1 MDFKY
6 LCDKYQLNDT
16 ETSILKYLQENISD
30 LKKIG
35 IRKVA
40 KDNYTST
47 TTVYK
52 LCKKLNFEGYSDMI
66 YHFTYSSQID
76 DSETNIDI
84 YTNTNKQIDNNLE
97 AFNNILKKYENKL
110 IMFVSTGISQ
120 TIANYMNERL
130 SVNGYRSIAN
140 AHIQLLSKEN
150 KDEVAL
156 LWRPHPLIKATVESM
171 RPQLWE
177 EYDRIVKKYQEE
189 GWGIYDDTADVD
201 RAIVLSDAYYG
212 DGSSV
217 VQMYKETGKPIMM
230 QNVEIVE

>member
-16 ETSILKYLQENISD
+16 ETTILKYLQENILD

-97 AFNNILKKYENKL
+97 EFNNILKKYENKL

-140 AHIQLLSKEN
+140 AHLQLLSKN
-150 KDEVAL
+150 HKNEVLVFAISRSGETKSIIDILEQARNNDIEVISFVGNANSKIAKLSTLPIIIQGQDDFAKLKNPPNTFFSEL
-156 LWRPHPLIKATVESM
+156 LLIFECF
-171 RPQLWE
+171 
-177 EYDRIVKKYQEE
+177 I
-189 GWGIYDDTADVD
+189 
-201 RAIVLSDAYYG
+201 SD
-212 DGSSV
+212 SL
-217 VQMYKETGKPIMM
+217 
-230 QNVEIVE
+230 N

>member
-16 ETSILKYLQENISD
+16 ETTILKYLQENILD

-66 YHFTYSSQID
+66 YHFTYSSQIY

-97 AFNNILKKYENKL
+97 EFNSILKKYENKL

-140 AHIQLLSKEN
+140 AHLQLLSKN
-150 KDEVAL
+150 HKNEVLVFAISRSGETKSIIDILEQARNNDIEVISFVGNANSKIAKLSTLPIIIQGQDDFAKLKNPPNTFFSEL
-156 LWRPHPLIKATVESM
+156 LLIFECF
-171 RPQLWE
+171 
-177 EYDRIVKKYQEE
+177 I
-189 GWGIYDDTADVD
+189 
-201 RAIVLSDAYYG
+201 SD
-212 DGSSV
+212 SL
-217 VQMYKETGKPIMM
+217 
-230 QNVEIVE
+230 N

>member
-1 MDFKY
+1 MYFKY

-16 ETSILKYLQENISD
+16 ETTILKYLQENILD

-97 AFNNILKKYENKL
+97 EFNSILKKYENKL

-140 AHIQLLSKEN
+140 AHLQLLSKN
-150 KDEVAL
+150 HKNEVLVFAISRSGETKSIIDILEQARNNDIEVISFVGNANSKIAKLSTLPIIIQGQDDFAKLKNPPNTFFSEL
-156 LWRPHPLIKATVESM
+156 LLIFECF
-171 RPQLWE
+171 
-177 EYDRIVKKYQEE
+177 I
-189 GWGIYDDTADVD
+189 
-201 RAIVLSDAYYG
+201 SD
-212 DGSSV
+212 SL
-217 VQMYKETGKPIMM
+217 
-230 QNVEIVE
+230 N

>member
-16 ETSILKYLQENISD
+16 ETTILKYLQENILD

-97 AFNNILKKYENKL
+97 EFNSILKKYENKL

-140 AHIQLLSKEN
+140 AHLQLLSKN
-150 KDEVAL
+150 HKNEVLVFAISRSGETKSIIDILEQARNNDIAVISFVGNANSKIAKLSTLPIIIQGQDDFAKLKNPPNTFFSEL
-156 LWRPHPLIKATVESM
+156 LLIFECF
-171 RPQLWE
+171 
-177 EYDRIVKKYQEE
+177 I
-189 GWGIYDDTADVD
+189 
-201 RAIVLSDAYYG
+201 SD
-212 DGSSV
+212 SL
-217 VQMYKETGKPIMM
+217 
-230 QNVEIVE
+230 N

>member
-6 LCDKYQLNDT
+6 LCEKYQLNDT
-16 ETSILKYLQENISD
+16 EISILKYLQENISD

-97 AFNNILKKYENKL
+97 EFNSILKKYENKL

-140 AHIQLLSKEN
+140 AHLQLLSKN
-150 KDEVAL
+150 HKNEVLVFAISRSGETKSIIDILEQARNNDIEVISFVGNANSKIAKLSTLPIIIQGQDDFAKLKNPPNTFFSEL
-156 LWRPHPLIKATVESM
+156 LLIFECF
-171 RPQLWE
+171 
-177 EYDRIVKKYQEE
+177 I
-189 GWGIYDDTADVD
+189 
-201 RAIVLSDAYYG
+201 SD
-212 DGSSV
+212 SL
-217 VQMYKETGKPIMM
+217 
-230 QNVEIVE
+230 N

>member
-6 LCDKYQLNDT
+6 LIDKYQLNDT

-84 YTNTNKQIDNNLE
+84 YTNINKQIDNNLE
-97 AFNNILKKYENKL
+97 EFNSILKKYENKL

-140 AHIQLLSKEN
+140 AHLQLLSKN
-150 KDEVAL
+150 HKNEVLVFAISRSGETKSIIDILEQARNNDIEVISFVGNANSKIAKLSTLPIIIQGQDDFAKLKNPPNTFFSEL
-156 LWRPHPLIKATVESM
+156 LLIFECF
-171 RPQLWE
+171 
-177 EYDRIVKKYQEE
+177 I
-189 GWGIYDDTADVD
+189 
-201 RAIVLSDAYYG
+201 SD
-212 DGSSV
+212 SL
-217 VQMYKETGKPIMM
+217 
-230 QNVEIVE
+230 N

>member
-6 LCDKYQLNDT
+6 LIDKYQLNDT

-84 YTNTNKQIDNNLE
+84 YTNINKQINNNLE
-97 AFNNILKKYENKL
+97 EFNSILNKYKNKL

-140 AHIQLLSKEN
+140 AHLQLLSKN
-150 KDEVAL
+150 HKNEVLVFAISRSGETKSIIDILEQARNNDIEVISFVGNANSKIAKLSTLPIIIQGQDDFAKLKNPPNTFFSEL
-156 LWRPHPLIKATVESM
+156 LLIFECF
-171 RPQLWE
+171 
-177 EYDRIVKKYQEE
+177 I
-189 GWGIYDDTADVD
+189 
-201 RAIVLSDAYYG
+201 SD
-212 DGSSV
+212 SL
-217 VQMYKETGKPIMM
+217 
-230 QNVEIVE
+230 N

>member
-16 ETSILKYLQENISD
+16 ETTILKYLQENILD

-66 YHFTYSSQID
+66 YHFTYSNQIN

-97 AFNNILKKYENKL
+97 EFNSILKKYENKL

-140 AHIQLLSKEN
+140 AHLQLLSKN
-150 KDEVAL
+150 HKNEVLVFAISRSGETKSIIDILEQARNNDIEVISFVGNANSKIAKLSTLPIIIQGQDDFAKLKNPPNTFFSEL
-156 LWRPHPLIKATVESM
+156 LLIFECF
-171 RPQLWE
+171 
-177 EYDRIVKKYQEE
+177 I
-189 GWGIYDDTADVD
+189 
-201 RAIVLSDAYYG
+201 SD
-212 DGSSV
+212 SL
-217 VQMYKETGKPIMM
+217 
-230 QNVEIVE
+230 N

>member
-6 LCDKYQLNDT
+6 LCDNYQLNDT
-16 ETSILKYLQENISD
+16 ETTILKYLQENILD

-97 AFNNILKKYENKL
+97 EFNNILKKYENKL

-140 AHIQLLSKEN
+140 AHLQLLSKN
-150 KDEVAL
+150 HKNEVLVFAISRSGETKSIIDILEQARNNDIEVISFVGNANSKIAKLSTLPIIIQGQDDFAKLKNPPNTFFSEL
-156 LWRPHPLIKATVESM
+156 LLIFECF
-171 RPQLWE
+171 
-177 EYDRIVKKYQEE
+177 I
-189 GWGIYDDTADVD
+189 
-201 RAIVLSDAYYG
+201 SD
-212 DGSSV
+212 SL
-217 VQMYKETGKPIMM
+217 
-230 QNVEIVE
+230 N

>member
-16 ETSILKYLQENISD
+16 ETTILKYLQENILD

-84 YTNTNKQIDNNLE
+84 YTNINKQINNNLE
-97 AFNNILKKYENKL
+97 EFNSILNKYKNKL

-140 AHIQLLSKEN
+140 AHLQLLSKEYKN
-150 KDEVAL
+150 EVLVFAISRSGETKSIIDILEQARSNDIEVISFIGNTNSKIAKLSTLPIIIQGQDNFAKLKNPPNTFFSEL
-156 LWRPHPLIKATVESM
+156 LLIFECF
-171 RPQLWE
+171 
-177 EYDRIVKKYQEE
+177 I
-189 GWGIYDDTADVD
+189 
-201 RAIVLSDAYYG
+201 SD
-212 DGSSV
+212 SL
-217 VQMYKETGKPIMM
+217 
-230 QNVEIVE
+230 N

>member
-16 ETSILKYLQENISD
+16 ETTILKYLQENILD

-97 AFNNILKKYENKL
+97 EFNSILKKYENKL

-140 AHIQLLSKEN
+140 AHLQLLSKN
-150 KDEVAL
+150 HKNEVLVFAISRSGETKSIIDILEQARNNDIEVISFVGNANSKIAKLSTLPIIIQGQDDFAKLKNPPNTFFSEL
-156 LWRPHPLIKATVESM
+156 LLIFECF
-171 RPQLWE
+171 
-177 EYDRIVKKYQEE
+177 I
-189 GWGIYDDTADVD
+189 
-201 RAIVLSDAYYG
+201 
-212 DGSSV
+212 SV
-217 VQMYKETGKPIMM
+217 SL
-230 QNVEIVE
+230 N

>member
-6 LCDKYQLNDT
+6 LIDKYQLNDT

-84 YTNTNKQIDNNLE
+84 YTNINKQIDNNLE
-97 AFNNILKKYENKL
+97 EFNSILKNMKINL
-110 IMFVSTGISQ
+110 
-120 TIANYMNERL
+120 
-130 SVNGYRSIAN
+130 
-140 AHIQLLSKEN
+140 
-150 KDEVAL
+150 
-156 LWRPHPLIKATVESM
+156 
-171 RPQLWE
+171 
-177 EYDRIVKKYQEE
+177 
-189 GWGIYDDTADVD
+189 
-201 RAIVLSDAYYG
+201 
-212 DGSSV
+212 
-217 VQMYKETGKPIMM
+217 
-230 QNVEIVE
+230 

>member
-150 KDEVAL
+150 KDEVLIFAISRSGETKSLIDILEQARENDIEVISFVGNANSKITKLSTLPSIIQGQDDFAKLKNPPITFFSEL
-156 LWRPHPLIKATVESM
+156 LLVFECFISNM
-171 RPQLWE
+171 L
-177 EYDRIVKKYQEE
+177 
-189 GWGIYDDTADVD
+189 
-201 RAIVLSDAYYG
+201 
-212 DGSSV
+212 
-217 VQMYKETGKPIMM
+217 
-230 QNVEIVE
+230 N

>member
-1 MDFKY
+1 MDYKY
-6 LCDKYQLNDT
+6 LIDKYQLNDT

-97 AFNNILKKYENKL
+97 EFNSILKKYENKL

-140 AHIQLLSKEN
+140 AHLQLLSKN
-150 KDEVAL
+150 HKNEVLVFAISRSGETKSIIDILEQARNNDIEVISFVGNANSKIAKLSTLPIIIQGQDDFAKLKNPPNTFFSEL
-156 LWRPHPLIKATVESM
+156 LLIFECF
-171 RPQLWE
+171 
-177 EYDRIVKKYQEE
+177 I
-189 GWGIYDDTADVD
+189 
-201 RAIVLSDAYYG
+201 SD
-212 DGSSV
+212 SL
-217 VQMYKETGKPIMM
+217 
-230 QNVEIVE
+230 N

>member
-6 LCDKYQLNDT
+6 WCSKYQLNDT
-16 ETSILKYLQENISD
+16 EINIIKYLQENISD

-76 DSETNIDI
+76 CSETNVDI

-97 AFNNILKKYENKL
+97 TFNNILKKYENKL

-140 AHIQLLSKEN
+140 AHLQLLSKEY
-150 KDEVAL
+150 KDEVLIFAISRSGETKSIIDILKQARSNDIEVISFVGSANSKIAKLSTLPIIIQGQDDFVKLKNPPSTFFSEL
-156 LWRPHPLIKATVESM
+156 LLVFECF
-171 RPQLWE
+171 
-177 EYDRIVKKYQEE
+177 V
-189 GWGIYDDTADVD
+189 
-201 RAIVLSDAYYG
+201 SDLF
-212 DGSSV
+212 
-217 VQMYKETGKPIMM
+217 
-230 QNVEIVE
+230 N

>member
-16 ETSILKYLQENISD
+16 ETTILKYLQENILD

-40 KDNYTST
+40 KDNYSST

-84 YTNTNKQIDNNLE
+84 YTNINKQINNNLE
-97 AFNNILKKYENKL
+97 EFNSILKKYENKL

-140 AHIQLLSKEN
+140 AHLQLLSKN
-150 KDEVAL
+150 HKNEVLVFAISRSGETKSIIDILEQARNNDIEVISFVGNANSKIAKLSTLPIIIQGQDDFAKLKNPPNTFFSEL
-156 LWRPHPLIKATVESM
+156 LLIFECF
-171 RPQLWE
+171 
-177 EYDRIVKKYQEE
+177 I
-189 GWGIYDDTADVD
+189 
-201 RAIVLSDAYYG
+201 SD
-212 DGSSV
+212 SL
-217 VQMYKETGKPIMM
+217 
-230 QNVEIVE
+230 N

>member
-16 ETSILKYLQENISD
+16 ETTILKYLQENILD

-97 AFNNILKKYENKL
+97 EFNSILKKYENKL

-140 AHIQLLSKEN
+140 AHLQLLTKNHKNEVLVFAISRSGETKSIIDILEQARNNDIEVISFVGNANSKIAKLSTLPIIIQGQDDFAKLKNPPNTFFSE
-150 KDEVAL
+150 L
-156 LWRPHPLIKATVESM
+156 LLIFECF
-171 RPQLWE
+171 
-177 EYDRIVKKYQEE
+177 I
-189 GWGIYDDTADVD
+189 
-201 RAIVLSDAYYG
+201 SD
-212 DGSSV
+212 SL
-217 VQMYKETGKPIMM
+217 
-230 QNVEIVE
+230 N

>member
-16 ETSILKYLQENISD
+16 ETTILKYLQENILD

-97 AFNNILKKYENKL
+97 EFNSILKKYENKL

-140 AHIQLLSKEN
+140 AHLQLLSKN
-150 KDEVAL
+150 HKNEVLVFAISRSGETKSIIDILEQARNNDIEVISFVGNANSKIAKLSTLPIIIQGQDDFAKLKNQPNTFFSEL
-156 LWRPHPLIKATVESM
+156 LLIFECF
-171 RPQLWE
+171 
-177 EYDRIVKKYQEE
+177 I
-189 GWGIYDDTADVD
+189 
-201 RAIVLSDAYYG
+201 SD
-212 DGSSV
+212 SL
-217 VQMYKETGKPIMM
+217 
-230 QNVEIVE
+230 N

>member
-16 ETSILKYLQENISD
+16 ETTILKYLQENILD

-97 AFNNILKKYENKL
+97 EFNSILKKYENKL

-140 AHIQLLSKEN
+140 AHLQLLSKN
-150 KDEVAL
+150 HKNEVLVFAISRSGETKSIIDILEQARNNDIEVISFVGNANSKIAKLSTLPIIIHGQDDFAKLKNPPNTFFSEL
-156 LWRPHPLIKATVESM
+156 LLIFECF
-171 RPQLWE
+171 
-177 EYDRIVKKYQEE
+177 I
-189 GWGIYDDTADVD
+189 
-201 RAIVLSDAYYG
+201 SD
-212 DGSSV
+212 SL
-217 VQMYKETGKPIMM
+217 
-230 QNVEIVE
+230 N

>member
-6 LCDKYQLNDT
+6 LCEKYQLNDT
-16 ETSILKYLQENISD
+16 EVSILKYLQENMSN

-76 DSETNIDI
+76 NSEPNIDI

-97 AFNNILKKYENKL
+97 AFNKILKKYENKL

-140 AHIQLLSKEN
+140 AHIQLLSKKR
-150 KDEVAL
+150 KDEVLVFAISRSGETKSLIDILEQARDNDIEVISFVGNANSKIAKLSTLPIIIQGQDDFAKLKNPPSTFFSEL
-156 LWRPHPLIKATVESM
+156 LLVFECFI
-171 RPQLWE
+171 
-177 EYDRIVKKYQEE
+177 
-189 GWGIYDDTADVD
+189 
-201 RAIVLSDAYYG
+201 SDLL
-212 DGSSV
+212 
-217 VQMYKETGKPIMM
+217 
-230 QNVEIVE
+230 N

>member
-16 ETSILKYLQENISD
+16 ETTILKYLQENILD

-97 AFNNILKKYENKL
+97 EFNSILKKYENKL

-140 AHIQLLSKEN
+140 AHLQLLSKN
-150 KDEVAL
+150 HKNEVLVFAISRSGETKSIIDIL
-156 LWRPHPLIKATVESM
+156 EQARNNDIEVISFVGNANSKIAKLSTLPIIIQGQDDFAKLKNPPNTFFSELILIFECF
-171 RPQLWE
+171 
-177 EYDRIVKKYQEE
+177 I
-189 GWGIYDDTADVD
+189 
-201 RAIVLSDAYYG
+201 SD
-212 DGSSV
+212 SL
-217 VQMYKETGKPIMM
+217 
-230 QNVEIVE
+230 N

>member
-6 LCDKYQLNDT
+6 LIDKYQLNDT

-84 YTNTNKQIDNNLE
+84 YTNINKQINNNLE
-97 AFNNILKKYENKL
+97 EFNSILNKYKNKL
-110 IMFVSTGISQ
+110 IMFVSTGIYQ

-140 AHIQLLSKEN
+140 AHLQLLSKEYKN
-150 KDEVAL
+150 EVLVFAISRSGETKSIIDILEQARSNDIEVISFVGNANSKIAKLSTLPIIIQGQDNFAKLKNPPNTFFSEL
-156 LWRPHPLIKATVESM
+156 LLIFECF
-171 RPQLWE
+171 
-177 EYDRIVKKYQEE
+177 I
-189 GWGIYDDTADVD
+189 
-201 RAIVLSDAYYG
+201 SD
-212 DGSSV
+212 SL
-217 VQMYKETGKPIMM
+217 
-230 QNVEIVE
+230 N

>member
-6 LCDKYQLNDT
+6 LIDKYQLNDT
-16 ETSILKYLQENISD
+16 ETTILKYLQENILD

-84 YTNTNKQIDNNLE
+84 YTNINKQINNNLE
-97 AFNNILKKYENKL
+97 EFNSILKKYENKL

-140 AHIQLLSKEN
+140 AHLQLLSKN
-150 KDEVAL
+150 HKNEVLVFAISRSGETKSIIDILEQARNNDIEVISFVGNANSKIAKLSTLPIIIQGQDDFAKLKNPPNTFFSEL
-156 LWRPHPLIKATVESM
+156 LLIFECF
-171 RPQLWE
+171 
-177 EYDRIVKKYQEE
+177 I
-189 GWGIYDDTADVD
+189 
-201 RAIVLSDAYYG
+201 SD
-212 DGSSV
+212 SL
-217 VQMYKETGKPIMM
+217 
-230 QNVEIVE
+230 N

>member
-16 ETSILKYLQENISD
+16 ETTILKYLQENILD

-97 AFNNILKKYENKL
+97 EFNSILKKYENKL

-140 AHIQLLSKEN
+140 AHLQLLSKN
-150 KDEVAL
+150 HKNEVLVFAISRSGETKSIIDILEQARNNDIEVISFVGNANSKIAKLSTLPIIIQGQDDFAKLKNPPNTFFSEL
-156 LWRPHPLIKATVESM
+156 LLIFECF
-171 RPQLWE
+171 
-177 EYDRIVKKYQEE
+177 I
-189 GWGIYDDTADVD
+189 
-201 RAIVLSDAYYG
+201 SD
-212 DGSSV
+212 SL
-217 VQMYKETGKPIMM
+217 
-230 QNVEIVE
+230 N

>member
-16 ETSILKYLQENISD
+16 ETTILKYLQENILD

-40 KDNYTST
+40 KYNYTST

-52 LCKKLNFEGYSDMI
+52 LCKKLYFEGYSDMI

-97 AFNNILKKYENKL
+97 EFNSILKKYENKL

-140 AHIQLLSKEN
+140 AHLQLLSKN
-150 KDEVAL
+150 HKNEVLVFAISRSGETKSIIDILEQARNNDIEVISFVGNANSKIAKLSTLPIIIQGQDDFAKLKNPPNTFFSEL
-156 LWRPHPLIKATVESM
+156 LLIFECF
-171 RPQLWE
+171 
-177 EYDRIVKKYQEE
+177 I
-189 GWGIYDDTADVD
+189 
-201 RAIVLSDAYYG
+201 SD
-212 DGSSV
+212 SL
-217 VQMYKETGKPIMM
+217 
-230 QNVEIVE
+230 N

>member
-150 KDEVAL
+150 KDEV
-156 LWRPHPLIKATVESM
+156 LIFAISRSGETKSLIDILEQARENDIEVISFVGNANSKIAKISTLPIIIQGKNDFSKLKN
-171 RPQLWE
+171 PP
-177 EYDRIVKKYQEE
+177 
-189 GWGIYDDTADVD
+189 DTFFSEL
-201 RAIVLSDAYYG
+201 ILIFECFMS
-212 DGSSV
+212 
-217 VQMYKETGKPIMM
+217 
-230 QNVEIVE
+230 EISI

>member
-6 LCDKYQLNDT
+6 LIDKYQLNDT

-97 AFNNILKKYENKL
+97 EFNSILKKYENKL

-140 AHIQLLSKEN
+140 AHLQLLSKN
-150 KDEVAL
+150 HKNEVLVFAISRSGETKSIIDILEQARNNDIEVISFVGNANSKIAKLSTLPIIIQGQDDFAKLKNPPNTFFSEL
-156 LWRPHPLIKATVESM
+156 LLIFECF
-171 RPQLWE
+171 
-177 EYDRIVKKYQEE
+177 I
-189 GWGIYDDTADVD
+189 
-201 RAIVLSDAYYG
+201 SD
-212 DGSSV
+212 SL
-217 VQMYKETGKPIMM
+217 
-230 QNVEIVE
+230 N

>member
-16 ETSILKYLQENISD
+16 ETTILKYLQENILD

-76 DSETNIDI
+76 DSETNVDI

-140 AHIQLLSKEN
+140 AHLQLLSKN
-150 KDEVAL
+150 HKNEVLVFAISRSGETKSIIDILEQARNNDIEVISFVGNANSKIAKLSTLPIIIQGQDDFAKLKNPPNTFFSEL
-156 LWRPHPLIKATVESM
+156 LLIFECF
-171 RPQLWE
+171 
-177 EYDRIVKKYQEE
+177 I
-189 GWGIYDDTADVD
+189 
-201 RAIVLSDAYYG
+201 SD
-212 DGSSV
+212 SL
-217 VQMYKETGKPIMM
+217 
-230 QNVEIVE
+230 N

>member
-16 ETSILKYLQENISD
+16 ETTILKYLQENILD

-66 YHFTYSSQID
+66 YHFTYSSQIY

-97 AFNNILKKYENKL
+97 EFSSILKKYENKL

-140 AHIQLLSKEN
+140 AHLQLLSKN
-150 KDEVAL
+150 HKNEVLVFAISRSGETKSIIDILEQARNNDIEVISFVGNANSKIAKLSTLPIIIQGQDDFAKLKNPPNTFFSEL
-156 LWRPHPLIKATVESM
+156 LLIFECF
-171 RPQLWE
+171 
-177 EYDRIVKKYQEE
+177 I
-189 GWGIYDDTADVD
+189 
-201 RAIVLSDAYYG
+201 SD
-212 DGSSV
+212 SL
-217 VQMYKETGKPIMM
+217 
-230 QNVEIVE
+230 N

>member
-6 LCDKYQLNDT
+6 LIDKYQLNDT
-16 ETSILKYLQENISD
+16 ETTILKYLQENILD

-97 AFNNILKKYENKL
+97 EFNSILKKYENKL

-140 AHIQLLSKEN
+140 AHLQLLSKN
-150 KDEVAL
+150 HKNEVLVFAISRSGETKSIIDILEQARNNDIEVISFVGNANSKIAKLSTLPIIIQGQDDFAKLKNPPNTFFSEL
-156 LWRPHPLIKATVESM
+156 LLIFECF
-171 RPQLWE
+171 
-177 EYDRIVKKYQEE
+177 I
-189 GWGIYDDTADVD
+189 
-201 RAIVLSDAYYG
+201 SD
-212 DGSSV
+212 SL
-217 VQMYKETGKPIMM
+217 
-230 QNVEIVE
+230 N

>member
-16 ETSILKYLQENISD
+16 ETTILKYLQENILD

-97 AFNNILKKYENKL
+97 EFNSILNKYKNKL

-140 AHIQLLSKEN
+140 AHLQLLSKEYKN
-150 KDEVAL
+150 EVLVFAISRSGETKSIIDILEQARNNDIEVISFVGNANSKIAKLSTLPIIIQGQDDFAKLKNPPNTFFSEL
-156 LWRPHPLIKATVESM
+156 LLIFECF
-171 RPQLWE
+171 
-177 EYDRIVKKYQEE
+177 I
-189 GWGIYDDTADVD
+189 
-201 RAIVLSDAYYG
+201 SD
-212 DGSSV
+212 SL
-217 VQMYKETGKPIMM
+217 
-230 QNVEIVE
+230 N

>member
-6 LCDKYQLNDT
+6 LCDKYQLN
-16 ETSILKYLQENISD
+16 EIEKSILKYLHKNISD

-66 YHFTYSSQID
+66 YHFSYSSQID
-76 DSETNIDI
+76 DSEASMDI

-97 AFNNILKKYENKL
+97 AFRNILKKYENKL

-140 AHIQLLSKEN
+140 AHLQLLTKEN
-150 KDEVAL
+150 KDEVLILAISRSGETKSLIDIIEQARLNDIEIISFVGNPNSKIAKLSTLPIIIQGQDDFAKLTNPPNTFFSEL
-156 LWRPHPLIKATVESM
+156 LLVFECFISDLI
-171 RPQLWE
+171 
-177 EYDRIVKKYQEE
+177 I
-189 GWGIYDDTADVD
+189 
-201 RAIVLSDAYYG
+201 
-212 DGSSV
+212 
-217 VQMYKETGKPIMM
+217 
-230 QNVEIVE
+230 